1 VAGDLICEQQDAVY
15 LAAAMV
21 ACRLVDG
28 SETSINSRVVELANA
43 LGSDIMAEMEDH
55 LLSAEA
61 LDDLRQGLAKYAML
75 CGCLAGLSVEI
86 IQTGAR
92 SGFSVSNLDEFLSSP
107 YVMPELDI
115 ESDLE
120 SL

>member
-1 VAGDLICEQQDAVY
+1 MALTDHEVDQDAVA
-15 LAAAMV
+15 LAKAMV

-43 LGSDIMAEMEDH
+43 LGSDIMTEMEDH

-86 IQTGAR
+86 IHTGQR

-107 YVMPELDI
+107 YVMPDINVDEDVEL
-115 ESDLE
+115 
-120 SL
+120 

>member
-1 VAGDLICEQQDAVY
+1 MASDLRNDQQDAVY
-15 LAAAMV
+15 LANALV
-21 ACRLVDG
+21 ATRFVDG

-86 IQTGAR
+86 IQTGQR
-92 SGFSVSNLDEFLSSP
+92 SGFNVSNLDDFLASP
-107 YVMPELDI
+107 YVMPDINVDEDVEL
-115 ESDLE
+115 
-120 SL
+120 

>member
-1 VAGDLICEQQDAVY
+1 MALTDHEVDQDAVA

-28 SETSINSRVVELANA
+28 SETSINSRVVALANA
-43 LGSDIMAEMEDH
+43 LGNDVMADMEDH

-61 LDDLRQGLAKYAML
+61 LDDLRQGLAKYAMV
-75 CGCLAGLSVEI
+75 CGSIAGIAVEI
-86 IQTGAR
+86 IHTGQR
-92 SGFSVSNLDEFLSSP
+92 SGFTVSNLDDFLASP

-115 ESDLE
+115 EADLG
-120 SL
+120 S